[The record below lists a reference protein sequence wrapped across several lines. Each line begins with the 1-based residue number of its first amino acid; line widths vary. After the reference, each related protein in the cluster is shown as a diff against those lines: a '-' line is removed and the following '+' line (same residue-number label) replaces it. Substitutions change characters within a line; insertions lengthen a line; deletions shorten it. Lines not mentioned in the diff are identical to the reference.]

1 MSNYKET
8 HNEKKTPNVM
18 PINEAKRHFS
28 DLEELIKQTGEVIIT
43 KNNEPMYVM
52 FDIQK
57 MGQDFLIEYEA
68 LKVKFLSNQL
78 IEEYEEAYHKLA
90 D

>member
-1 MSNYKET
+1 M
-8 HNEKKTPNVM
+8 M

-28 DLEELIKQTGEVIIT
+28 DLEELIKQRGEVIIT

-68 LKVKFLSNQL
+68 LKVKYLSNQL
-78 IEEYEEAYHKLA
+78 IEEYKETYHELA